1 MNNPSFWTAIQSSD
15 SDDEEETE
23 EDWSLPPPDPV
34 KEAQIREALEV
45 ANAMRRAKQEVEMAF
60 ESDED
65 RCVACA
71 L

>member
-15 SDDEEETE
+15 SDNDESE

-34 KEAQIREALEV
+34 KEAQIREALEI
-45 ANAMRRAKQEVEMAF
+45 ANAMRRAKQEAEIAF

-65 RCVACA
+65 RFAVST